1 MTISKAN
8 VMLVDDHPMM
18 RHGMAMLINLE
29 PDLEVYAEVGDG
41 EEALAILK
49 NNAPIDIVLLDVT
62 LKTVS
67 GFEVIKNIHAHHP
80 NLPVLFISMHDETV
94 YAERALRA
102 GARGYVMKQ
111 EPGEVV
117 VSAIREVLKGNVYLS
132 ANMQHKLLNRMAGG
146 NAGPAQLIDSLT
158 PSEFE
163 VLNLIGQGHSSQDI
177 ARLLHRS
184 IKTIETHRF
193 NIRNKLKL
201 KDSAELIRYAAQWVR
216 EGQQ

>member
-1 MTISKAN
+1 MSKPKAQ

-18 RHGMAMLINLE
+18 RHGMAMLINME
-29 PDLEVYAEVGDG
+29 PDLEVSAEAGDG
-41 EEALAILK
+41 KEALSILK
-49 NNAPIDIVLLDVT
+49 KNVRVDIVLLDVT

-67 GFEVIKNIHAHHP
+67 GFEVIKNIHLFNP
-80 NLPVLFISMHDETV
+80 MLPVLFVSMHDEAV

-132 ANMQHKLLNRMAGG
+132 AKMQAKLLNRMATGHSEPEQTI
-146 NAGPAQLIDSLT
+146 NSLT

-163 VLNLIGQGHSSQDI
+163 VLNLIGSGHSSQEI
-177 ARLLHRS
+177 ATLLNRS

-193 NIRNKLKL
+193 NIRAKLNL
-201 KDSAELIRYAAQWVR
+201 KDSAELIRYAANWVR
-216 EGQQ
+216 EGR